1 MSKQRAFIRYTKKGK
16 IVPGSLIISNS
27 YPNSTGA
34 IWREIDMN
42 LCCDATPTPEP
53 PGLRFTTIIA
63 PGGELGCFYLTAVDD
78 AGSDING
85 VVNWGDGTI
94 DNIVVPADENTYNY
108 LHAYLEGSYS
118 ATITFDT
125 PERII
130 ELLINCND

>member
-63 PGGELGCFYLTAVDD
+63 PGGEQGCFSVQTIDD
-78 AGSDING
+78 GGPDVNG
-85 VVNWGDGTI
+85 VIDWGDGTI
-94 DNIVVPADENTYNY
+94 DNIVIPANTYDTFTHN
-108 LHAYLEGSYS
+108 YLEGSYT
-118 ATITFDT
+118 ATVTFDT
-125 PERII
+125 PERIV
-130 ELLINCND
+130 ELYINCND